1 MSIEPATQPGQPT
14 PDEIEAKEHPIVERG
29 WKFGFWDCF
38 SDPATC
44 CLSIHLTPEFALLY
58 SLALTLHELALLN
71 SFSSLGLTCSLLL
84 SLRCLWNGPFNIQRN
99 ARFMCPRFSNLL
111 PFGILLSRSCPRCYQ
126 SLRNER
132 EISHHRIA

>member
-44 CLSIHLTPEFALLY
+44 CLSIHLNPEFALPEFPCIAWRN
-58 SLALTLHELALLN
+58 SL
-71 SFSSLGLTCSLLL
+71 SSLVLTCSLLL
-84 SLRCLWNGPFNIQRN
+84 SLRCLRNGPFNIQRN

-111 PFGILLSRSCPRCYQ
+111 PFRILLSRSCPRCHQ

-132 EISHHRIA
+132 EIPHHRIA